1 MPQEPRQKSTAE
13 IIEEAD
19 KYLARV
25 RGATKNPPAEMGS
38 LAAARRELANRG
50 AHELIRETQNLA
62 LQNCKGYSA
71 DREIAIKERTSI
83 LLDELRER
91 ITPQEMPMLE
101 KAFESIRR
109 MEKSGTMG
117 DFYGKI
123 SQSRFPFAEKF
134 LRESVKLEK
143 VPNENLMALI
153 GYLQLAAQRT
163 GLPHETLALF
173 KERIGDYTGELRWI
187 KRMREMSNALPNNV
201 HPIIPKEMIDTLRF
215 AATKRNLLMK
225 DNAGLAL
232 SAIVFFKIKPLILP
246 LSRALELELR
256 NKRLDKPTA
265 QRIAQTAS
273 ALRHLTGNP
282 KYMEEVE
289 RVGRL
294 LRITPALNEK
304 KANTRSRTNAAQQ
317 RKKAFG
323 SQKSNQMFWAQNARR
338 R

>member
-1 MPQEPRQKSTAE
+1 MPNEPRQKSTAE
-13 IIEEAD
+13 LIAEAD
-19 KYLARV
+19 EYLTRL
-25 RGATKNPPAEMGS
+25 RRATNNPPIGMS
-38 LAAARRELANRG
+38 SIAAARRELAQKG
-50 AHELIRETQNLA
+50 AHELILETQNLA
-62 LQNCKGYSA
+62 LQNCKEYSA
-71 DREIAIKERTSI
+71 DREIAIKERTSV

-101 KAFESIRR
+101 RAFETIRR
-109 MEKSGTMG
+109 MDKSGTMG

-123 SQSRFPFAEKF
+123 SQSQFPFAEKF

-143 VPNENLMALI
+143 IPNGNLMALI

-173 KERIGDYTGELRWI
+173 KKRIGDYTGKLEWI
-187 KRMREMSNALPNNV
+187 KRIREMSNALPNNV
-201 HPIIPKEMIDTLRF
+201 RPKIPKEMIDTLRF
-215 AATKRNLLMK
+215 ASTRNTILME

-232 SAIVFFKIKPLILP
+232 SAIVFFRIKPLVLP

-265 QRIAQTAS
+265 QRIAQTAA

-294 LRITPALNEK
+294 LRITPSLNGR
-304 KANTRSRTNAAQQ
+304 KANVRSKANATQQ
-317 RKKAFG
+317 RKNAFG
-323 SQKSNQMFWAQNARR
+323 PKRLNKMFRTRNVRR
-338 R
+338 